1 MLEFFQ
7 DPKVAEQ
14 VEYLLHNLPFAVWET
29 IYSTVL
35 ATFFAYIIG
44 LPLGILLVTG
54 EKGGIRPLPAA
65 LMKLINIV
73 INILRSVPFLI
84 LMIVVFPLSR
94 VIVGTSIGTTAS
106 VVPLTIAA
114 FPFVAR
120 LVEGSLREMDGGVI
134 EAAQAMGCSTFQ
146 IIWKVILP
154 ESLPS
159 LLTSF
164 TTAFVTILGYGAMAG
179 AIGAGGLGNM
189 AINRGHTRHMRVVL
203 YVSVICLVLLVQIFQ
218 SLGGHFAAALDR
230 RNRNPKHLAKA
241 ARARA
246 AREKAEN
253 RSNSI

>member
-14 VEYLLHNLPFAVWET
+14 VQYLLHNVPYAIWET

-44 LPLGILLVTG
+44 LPLGIILVTG
-54 EKGGIRPLPAA
+54 EKGGIRPLPSP
-65 LMKLINIV
+65 LMKLLNIL

-84 LMIVVFPLSR
+84 LMVVVFPLAR
-94 VIVGTSIGTTAS
+94 VIVGTSIGTKAS
-106 VVPLTIAA
+106 IVPLTIAA

-120 LVEGSLREMDGGVI
+120 LVEASLREMDGGVI

-146 IIWKVILP
+146 VIWKVILP

-189 AINRGHTRHMRVVL
+189 ALNRGYTRHMLVVL
-203 YVSVICLVLLVQIFQ
+203 YVSVIFLVILVQVFQ

-230 RNRNPKHLAKA
+230 RNRSPKSLTRA
-241 ARARA
+241 ARAHA
-246 AREKAEN
+246 DKN
-253 RSNSI
+253 RRSGDPTL